1 MARTWAM
8 KLFDRNSTAE
18 MPIAIATGIGA
29 RFVRGAR
36 HPERN
41 FAPSLNVNAPSAQ
54 LLELRV
60 RYEQLHKAIVIG
72 FYLLQ

>member
-1 MARTWAM
+1 MARTWAT
-8 KLFDRNSTAE
+8 KLFDGNSTAE
-18 MPIAIATGIGA
+18 ISIAMAIGA

-41 FAPSLNVNAPSAQ
+41 FAPSLNVNAPLAQ
-54 LLELRV
+54 LLELSV
-60 RYEQLHKAIVIG
+60 RNEQLHKAIVVG

>member
-1 MARTWAM
+1 MARTWAT

-18 MPIAIATGIGA
+18 MSSAMGIGA

-41 FAPSLNVNAPSAQ
+41 CAPSLNLNAPLAQ
-54 LLELRV
+54 WLELRV
-60 RYEQLHKAIVIG
+60 RNEQLHNPIVIG